1 MCMAHIRMALSHVL
15 AAQGEMYYFG
25 VFLWCCFFLI
35 FFFFLPLMIC
45 RIFEHSVD
53 LWEVES
59 RFPFLV
65 LLNVLCDDS
74 KMLSLPPVCL
84 C

>member
-1 MCMAHIRMALSHVL
+1 MALSHVL

-25 VFLWCCFFLI
+25 VFVVLFFLI
-35 FFFFLPLMIC
+35 FFLFIYFLPLMIC
-45 RIFEHSVD
+45 RIFELSVD

>member
-1 MCMAHIRMALSHVL
+1 MALSHVL

-25 VFLWCCFFLI
+25 FFVVLGF

-45 RIFEHSVD
+45 RIFELSVD

>member
-1 MCMAHIRMALSHVL
+1 MALSHVL

-25 VFLWCCFFLI
+25 FFVVLG
-35 FFFFLPLMIC
+35 FFFFVFLPLMIC
-45 RIFEHSVD
+45 RIFELSVD